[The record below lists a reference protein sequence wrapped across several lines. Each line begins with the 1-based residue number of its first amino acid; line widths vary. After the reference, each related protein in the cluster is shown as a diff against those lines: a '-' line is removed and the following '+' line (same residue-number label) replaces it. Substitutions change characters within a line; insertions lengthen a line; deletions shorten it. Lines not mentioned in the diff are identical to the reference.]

1 MEPTELLALKKHVQR
16 LAKDIDLIPKIAYE
30 GLRSQVEDSCR
41 ESLASLPKS
50 MIRKCTEKIF
60 NDLRR
65 FLHLNSSDETSV
77 ISILSQDSA
86 MKIGN
91 NLLNITVLVEKMS
104 NVFCHNKVTPKISD
118 SEKSE
123 LVILT
128 PNKKLFPSENNN
140 NAPTCEE
147 PLWQNETKIIF

>member
-1 MEPTELLALKKHVQR
+1 MDSTELLALKKHVQR

-30 GLRSQVEDSCR
+30 GLRSQVEESGR
-41 ESLASLPKS
+41 ESMASLPNS

-91 NLLNITVLVEKMS
+91 NLLNITALVDKMS
-104 NVFCHNKVTPKISD
+104 IVLCHNKVTPKISD
-118 SEKSE
+118 
-123 LVILT
+123 
-128 PNKKLFPSENNN
+128 
-140 NAPTCEE
+140 
-147 PLWQNETKIIF
+147 

>member
-1 MEPTELLALKKHVQR
+1 MGSMEPTELLALKKHVQR
-16 LAKDIDLIPKIAYE
+16 LAKDIHLIPKVAYE

-41 ESLASLPKS
+41 ESMASLPDS
-50 MIRKCTEKIF
+50 MIRKSTEKIF

-91 NLLNITVLVEKMS
+91 NLHNLPSILKGNMYTVLRSLFDDDDVPVEGS
-104 NVFCHNKVTPKISD
+104 YYGNFAVS
-118 SEKSE
+118 
-123 LVILT
+123 
-128 PNKKLFPSENNN
+128 
-140 NAPTCEE
+140 
-147 PLWQNETKIIF
+147 